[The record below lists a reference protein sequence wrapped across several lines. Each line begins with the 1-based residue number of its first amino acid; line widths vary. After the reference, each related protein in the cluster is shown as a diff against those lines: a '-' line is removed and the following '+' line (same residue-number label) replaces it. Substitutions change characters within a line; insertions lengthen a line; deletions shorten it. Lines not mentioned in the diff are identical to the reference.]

1 MATGRRRVAGRT
13 TLTAI
18 AREAGVSLATV
29 SKVVNGRPDVGA
41 ETRARVQ
48 RLLLDG
54 GYVSRNASVEMAVP
68 RLSLELTFD
77 SLAQVAWIS

>member
-1 MATGRRRVAGRT
+1 M
-13 TLTAI
+13 
-18 AREAGVSLATV
+18 SLATV

-54 GYVSRNASVEMAVP
+54 GYVSRNATVEMAVP

-77 SLAQVAWIS
+77 SLAHPLNLEIARGATEAALLGGPGHRPAH